1 MLFNSAVY
9 LFLFLPVVLLV
20 FMRLARV
27 GTREN
32 NGIEAQ
38 ISWLVVAS
46 IFFYGSW
53 NPVYIV
59 LILASVV
66 ANFLIGRKVAGA
78 GAASQK
84 FWLLVG
90 LCFNLGLLAYFK
102 YAGFFIDN
110 LNAFGDWLIPM
121 PNITLPLAI
130 SFFTFQQIAYLV
142 DVARG
147 DCKEYQFRHYSLF
160 VLFFPQ
166 LIAGPIVHHKEMM
179 PQFERLR
186 PRAEFWP
193 DLAVGITIIAI
204 GLFKKVVLAD
214 SFAELSDPIFTA
226 AEQGK
231 PISCIDSWVATFAF
245 SLQIYFDFSG
255 YSDLAIGSARL
266 FGIKLPENFHSPY
279 KATSIIEFWRRW
291 HITLSR
297 FLRDYLYI
305 ALGGNRDG
313 RLKRYRNLFVTML
326 LGGLWHGAAWTFVIW
341 GGLHGLFLC
350 VNHGWRVLVDRLD
363 LRAFFARRWL
373 QPLFVALTF
382 VAVALAFTVFRAP
395 DVDTAIAIITSGFS
409 IPGFIDTGVQAQ
421 PVLRGVIAESTLGQ
435 FFSAAGVAQGSY
447 VVVYCLLLLAAAICW
462 LLPNTQEFMRGF
474 EPVIRS
480 VSSREVDSRLP
491 AWRPGFAFAI
501 TTAILLSGGVLS
513 LSSVAEFIYF
523 QF

>member
-1 MLFNSAVY
+1 MLFNSATY

-20 FMRLARV
+20 FIRLARA
-27 GTREN
+27 GTHAGN
-32 NGIEAQ
+32 STEAQ
-38 ISWLVVAS
+38 ISWLVIAS
-46 IFFYGSW
+46 LFFYGSW
-53 NPVYIV
+53 NPVYLA
-59 LILASVV
+59 LILASVIV
-66 ANFLIGRKVAGA
+66 NFLIGRKVAGV
-78 GAASQK
+78 AAAPRK
-84 FWLLVG
+84 FWLIVS

-110 LNAFGDWLIPM
+110 LNAFGNWLIPL

-226 AEQGK
+226 AEQNK
-231 PISCIDSWVATFAF
+231 PISFVDSWVATFTF
-245 SLQIYFDFSG
+245 SFQIYFDFSG
-255 YSDLAIGSARL
+255 YSDMAIGSARL

-305 ALGGNRDG
+305 ALGGNRNG
-313 RLKRYRNLFVTML
+313 RLRRYRNLFVTML

-350 VNHGWRVLVDRLD
+350 VNHGWRVLINRLK
-363 LRAFFARRWL
+363 LEALFARRWL
-373 QPLFVALTF
+373 QPVFVALTF
-382 VAVALAFTVFRAP
+382 IAVALAFTVFRAP
-395 DVDTAIAIITSGFS
+395 DVDTAIAVIA
-409 IPGFIDTGVQAQ
+409 PGFIDTGVQAQ
-421 PVLRGVIAESTLGQ
+421 PILRGVIVESTLGQ
-435 FFSAAGVAQGSY
+435 FFSAAGVTQGSY
-447 VVVYCLLLLAAAICW
+447 TVVYCLLLLAAAICW
-462 LLPNTQEFMRGF
+462 LLPNTQQFLRGF
-474 EPVIRS
+474 NPVIRS
-480 VSSREVDSRLP
+480 VSSSQVNSPLP

-501 TTAILLSGGVLS
+501 TTAILLSSGVLS